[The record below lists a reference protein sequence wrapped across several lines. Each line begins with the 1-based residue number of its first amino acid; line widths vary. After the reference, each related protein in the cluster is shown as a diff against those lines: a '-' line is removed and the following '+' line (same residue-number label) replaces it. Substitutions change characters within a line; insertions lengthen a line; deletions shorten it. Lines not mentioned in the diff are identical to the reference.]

1 MKKLKRLGRRMFA
14 LILATVLCLGGA
26 PELTVQAAQTS
37 GTRITDSALAW
48 CSSDKSDDT
57 KLWNWYN
64 QTTFYTY
71 SPSNPAGLSWNFP
84 TGKLPANLPAA
95 DSPVYDE
102 GPVWLWALGDWD
114 LVNNRG
120 GAPFAARN
128 FRNIK
133 VNGQSATNGGTVNL
147 GYANVTVSWETTG
160 STPKLKFQ
168 FFAGDRAPVSGDKI
182 EIDVDFDF
190 YPLNNGGSV
199 KGNTG
204 FIYGFNGAGSGNV
217 DKTAS
222 PVTRAVEIDL
232 NTQTA
237 KWYSD
242 RFRTLIGTKSLVDG
256 KTSLETVFSQQM
268 LYGGRYYK
276 FYPWEIKEVSVGSY
290 DMSIVSV
297 EADAC
302 EWDDTFDDHNKLIS
316 RPNTAKGM
324 RSTVTAQKP
333 GETSV
338 KIGTICDISDYVSGG
353 TLYSVDMLFNTTLYI
368 RVIGDKPTYT
378 VTYTDGVPDE
388 VVFENQS
395 YAELAEG
402 AATPAFKEEAGKTE
416 VITTTDGKKVVQPIR
431 KGYIFLG
438 WEPDVAETV
447 TRTVTY
453 VAKWQEMA
461 ITGFEK
467 ELVNEQSKVPQGI
480 DTTGIIFPGS
490 GSVKIPTDG
499 SATLLYKITVTGT
512 PGKNYVVTDTG
523 AQWVG
528 GSVMTGTIPETGTAN
543 IYVKRSFTSGD
554 INDDGYVV
562 NTAKVTPGKGTESST
577 TSTETTRADEAEPAP
592 DRPTPQEVN
601 RLVRGNA
608 EAAVLIY
615 CEPGRHK
622 VGKFDCYNTSDPF
635 SEENPGH
642 TDRIRIG
649 NVIETD
655 GVYTCEVTFLAEKY
669 KAAYSSLKKTEHNL
683 LSNESDKSVN
693 FQWDASGK
701 KWKLAA
707 GSKTPV
713 TFRVACEEPATT
725 APNLEISKTV
735 DKSTA
740 DVGDILTYT
749 ITVQNTGNAKAT
761 EVTVTDRLPQNV
773 AYESGLGNVG
783 FSYDEDIHTVTAAK
797 FELEPDGTKI
807 LTLKVKAGSAGK
819 AENTAIAA
827 CKETT
832 EPETSQPAETDINY
846 KITVGKEMG
855 ETQVDEENGTA
866 VVPYTVTVTNTS
878 GADLYGLDIIDA
890 LTTTVKSGTAD
901 MRLVPDSLTVDG
913 TAVAGFEAMPGSV
926 KPGKES
932 RTWKVIDRS
941 AAFSQGSQAVLKYR
955 LEIVNTG
962 EEELQVDLENTA
974 TGGTWKTPGAPA
986 KARIHAAAAAN
997 GGDYDITDSA
1007 SASGNIGTASGSVTI
1022 PTAYRTI
1029 TYNDGVDDA
1038 EIFADQVYKAKKG
1051 DATPQFNGTPVR
1063 PGYIF
1068 VGWEPA
1074 VAEKVTTDATYK
1086 AKWAP
1091 EARTITATW
1100 KNGETNE
1107 TIQGPRE
1114 YPEGTA
1120 IDEIRKADPE
1130 APAAPEGKEFD
1141 KWVVETDDGGNVTI
1155 TATYKDR
1162 EPQKPETITVT
1173 WKNGETGETIKEL
1186 NDKYPKGTPADG
1198 VSADDYPGAP
1208 EMPGKEFREWTLET
1222 DADGNIIITAIYR
1235 VKENPDPIIPD
1246 PGTPAPTMD
1255 DIRSLIA
1262 VMVTD
1267 AGATDHGAVTYS
1279 VEHSSVTIGN
1289 VSDNGDGTYT
1299 CDVTISPEWYVSSY
1313 NAGHGLHT
1321 HANQP
1326 ETVTLVY
1333 SAPTDGEAEETAAEG
1348 QEADGA
1354 EETAPTAE
1362 SSEETADDTASP
1374 DGPSETEPETESESN
1389 ETEAGTNEDEDVDK
1403 TAEDTADDDREAADS
1418 QETDAAK
1425 EAVGTDVAEPDA
1437 EPEEEASGD
1446 GGEEPERE
1454 EPEAEEPDKEGTD
1467 GAAAQ
1472 TSDAEEE
1479 SAEEAASADGEAS
1492 DDDGEAM
1499 EEAAEADGE
1508 PSDVKQDETVAALDT
1523 DGEASDTET
1532 AVSGA
1537 QSQDAEESGIVELAE
1552 EADGG
1557 KWTLADAAD
1566 SVVTFIVNCAATE
1579 EPGPTEPESPTDPT
1593 EPSEP
1598 GNPTDPTEPS
1608 EPENP
1613 TDPAEPSEPEN
1624 PTDPAEPSEPENPT
1638 DPAEPSEPEN
1648 PTDPTEPNEP
1658 GNPIGP
1664 TEPNE
1669 PTNPTD
1675 PTNPTIPGNP
1685 IRPTEPA
1692 GPSNP
1697 TAPTNPTTPAQP
1709 GDTPTAIDP
1718 TPAVPVAPT
1727 PAVSVAAAPAITPV
1741 APTVPVEQAPE
1752 DEPEEEEIGDDD
1764 APLAAPEEAEGTDA
1778 PEGEEST
1785 VIEDDDTPLAAMGE
1799 GTGRSWALLNL
1810 ILTLLTALI
1819 SLLMLTFYFYGKR
1832 RQGEDEER
1840 QYMHSAQDG
1849 EEEEL
1854 KRKGLVRLLSILPAV
1869 LALITFILTE
1879 DMRNPMIFVD
1889 KWTLLML
1896 LYAVVNAALAILSIK
1911 KREEMEEEHSVNR

>member
-1 MKKLKRLGRRMFA
+1 MSAARGKDSIKMTFDAGKPGSTDVTLTYYVNYLVEVRAGICPVCYNYRTQNYHDMSWHLYTDIFTVDVNADYVLNYNANGADVTNMPT
-14 LILATVLCLGGA
+14 ATSKTVA
-26 PELTVQAAQTS
+26 KTYADLTVASKQPQRIGYTFLGWADNPNATAANYVGGQKITLNWEKGKGS
-37 GTRITDSALAW
+37 SANPVSKTLYAVWEGKGPDAPKKEDLYGILKNFVKVTCISEGTNLPHDL
-48 CSSDKSDDT
+48 K
-57 KLWNWYN
+57 
-64 QTTFYTY
+64 TY
-71 SPSNPAGLSWNFP
+71 STWQGH
-84 TGKLPANLPAA
+84 
-95 DSPVYDE
+95 
-102 GPVWLWALGDWD
+102 
-114 LVNNRG
+114 
-120 GAPFAARN
+120 
-128 FRNIK
+128 
-133 VNGQSATNGGTVNL
+133 
-147 GYANVTVSWETTG
+147 
-160 STPKLKFQ
+160 
-168 FFAGDRAPVSGDKI
+168 
-182 EIDVDFDF
+182 
-190 YPLNNGGSV
+190 
-199 KGNTG
+199 
-204 FIYGFNGAGSGNV
+204 
-217 DKTAS
+217 
-222 PVTRAVEIDL
+222 
-232 NTQTA
+232 
-237 KWYSD
+237 
-242 RFRTLIGTKSLVDG
+242 
-256 KTSLETVFSQQM
+256 
-268 LYGGRYYK
+268 
-276 FYPWEIKEVSVGSY
+276 
-290 DMSIVSV
+290 
-297 EADAC
+297 
-302 EWDDTFDDHNKLIS
+302 DD
-316 RPNTAKGM
+316 
-324 RSTVTAQKP
+324 
-333 GETSV
+333 V
-338 KIGTICDISDYVSGG
+338 KIGT
-353 TLYSVDMLFNTTLYI
+353 
-368 RVIGDKPTYT
+368 
-378 VTYTDGVPDE
+378 VTYSEEKDGYICNVTL
-388 VVFENQS
+388 NGAT
-395 YAELAEG
+395 YAQMYSLEPIMG
-402 AATPAFKEEAGKTE
+402 T
-416 VITTTDGKKVVQPIR
+416 GKKHVLAMEETQYKTIALKWNSEKQKWDALDATSYPVNFNVVC
-431 KGYIFLG
+431 
-438 WEPDVAETV
+438 ES
-447 TRTVTY
+447 
-453 VAKWQEMA
+453 AK
-461 ITGFEK
+461 IIDFTK
-467 ELVNEQSKVPQGI
+467 ELVNYKENVPQEI
-480 DTTGIIFPGS
+480 DTTGITFPGS
-490 GSVKIPTDG
+490 GLVKIPTDG

-554 INDDGYVV
+554 INGDGHVV

-642 TDRIRIG
+642 TDRIWIG

-783 FSYDEDIHTVTAAK
+783 FSYDEDTHTVTAAK

-941 AAFSQGSQAVLKYR
+941 TTFSQGSQAVLKYH

-974 TGGTWKTPGAPA
+974 TGGTWKTSGAPA
-986 KARIHAAAAAN
+986 KARIHGAAAAN

-1022 PTAYRTI
+1022 PTAYRII

-1403 TAEDTADDDREAADS
+1403 TAEDTADDDREAADP

-1425 EAVGTDVAEPDA
+1425 EAVGTDAAEPDA

-1454 EPEAEEPDKEGTD
+1454 EPEAEEPDEEAPDKEGTD

-1523 DGEASDTET
+1523 DGEVSDTET

-1537 QSQDAEESGIVELAE
+1537 QSQDTEESGIVELAE

-1579 EPGPTEPESPTDPT
+1579 EPGPTEPTD
-1593 EPSEP
+1593 PSEP
-1598 GNPTDPTEPS
+1598 TNPTDPTEPS

-1613 TDPAEPSEPEN
+1613 TDPTEPSEPEN
-1624 PTDPAEPSEPENPT
+1624 PTDPTDPSEPENPT
-1638 DPAEPSEPEN
+1638 DPTEPSEPTNPTEPTDPAEPSEPTNPTEPTDPAEPSEPTNPTEPTDPTEPSEPEN
-1648 PTDPTEPNEP
+1648 PTDPTEPS
-1658 GNPIGP
+1658 
-1664 TEPNE
+1664 E
-1669 PTNPTD
+1669 PTNPVSPTD
-1675 PTNPTIPGNP
+1675 PSEPTEPTNPTIPGNP

-1709 GDTPTAIDP
+1709 GDAPTAIDP

-1778 PEGEEST
+1778 PEGEEPT
-1785 VIEDDDTPLAAMGE
+1785 VIDDDDTPLAAMGE
-1799 GTGRSWALLNL
+1799 GAGRSWALLNL
-1810 ILTLLTALI
+1810 ILTVLTALI

-1854 KRKGLVRLLSILPAV
+1854 KRKGLVRLLSTLPAV

-1911 KREEMEEEHSVNR
+1911 KREKMEEEHSVNR

>member
-1 MKKLKRLGRRMFA
+1 M
-14 LILATVLCLGGA
+14 
-26 PELTVQAAQTS
+26 
-37 GTRITDSALAW
+37 
-48 CSSDKSDDT
+48 
-57 KLWNWYN
+57 
-64 QTTFYTY
+64 
-71 SPSNPAGLSWNFP
+71 
-84 TGKLPANLPAA
+84 
-95 DSPVYDE
+95 
-102 GPVWLWALGDWD
+102 
-114 LVNNRG
+114 
-120 GAPFAARN
+120 
-128 FRNIK
+128 
-133 VNGQSATNGGTVNL
+133 
-147 GYANVTVSWETTG
+147 
-160 STPKLKFQ
+160 
-168 FFAGDRAPVSGDKI
+168 
-182 EIDVDFDF
+182 
-190 YPLNNGGSV
+190 
-199 KGNTG
+199 
-204 FIYGFNGAGSGNV
+204 
-217 DKTAS
+217 
-222 PVTRAVEIDL
+222 
-232 NTQTA
+232 
-237 KWYSD
+237 
-242 RFRTLIGTKSLVDG
+242 
-256 KTSLETVFSQQM
+256 
-268 LYGGRYYK
+268 
-276 FYPWEIKEVSVGSY
+276 
-290 DMSIVSV
+290 
-297 EADAC
+297 
-302 EWDDTFDDHNKLIS
+302 
-316 RPNTAKGM
+316 
-324 RSTVTAQKP
+324 
-333 GETSV
+333 
-338 KIGTICDISDYVSGG
+338 
-353 TLYSVDMLFNTTLYI
+353 
-368 RVIGDKPTYT
+368 
-378 VTYTDGVPDE
+378 
-388 VVFENQS
+388 
-395 YAELAEG
+395 
-402 AATPAFKEEAGKTE
+402 
-416 VITTTDGKKVVQPIR
+416 
-431 KGYIFLG
+431 
-438 WEPDVAETV
+438 AETV

-642 TDRIRIG
+642 TDRIWIG

-783 FSYDEDIHTVTAAK
+783 FSYDEDTHTVTAAK

-913 TAVAGFEAMPGSV
+913 TAVAGFEAMSGTV

-941 AAFSQGSQAVLKYR
+941 TTFSQGSQAVLKYH

-986 KARIHAAAAAN
+986 KARVHGAAEAN

-1051 DATPQFNGTPVR
+1051 DATPQFDGTPVR
-1063 PGYIF
+1063 SGYIF

-1086 AKWAP
+1086 AEWAP

-1107 TIQGPRE
+1107 TIQGPKE

-1141 KWVVETDDGGNVTI
+1141 KWEVETDDDGNVTI

-1186 NDKYPKGTPADG
+1186 RDKYPKGTPADG

-1354 EETAPTAE
+1354 EEAAPTAE

-1454 EPEAEEPDKEGTD
+1454 EPEAEEPDEEAPDKEGTD

-1593 EPSEP
+1593 EP
-1598 GNPTDPTEPS
+1598 
-1608 EPENP
+1608 
-1613 TDPAEPSEPEN
+1613 
-1624 PTDPAEPSEPENPT
+1624 
-1638 DPAEPSEPEN
+1638 
-1648 PTDPTEPNEP
+1648 
-1658 GNPIGP
+1658 
-1664 TEPNE
+1664 NE

-1692 GPSNP
+1692 GSSNP

-1718 TPAVPVAPT
+1718 TPAVPVAPA
-1727 PAVSVAAAPAITPV
+1727 PAVPVAAAPAITPV
-1741 APTVPVEQAPE
+1741 APTVPAEQAPE
-1752 DEPEEEEIGDDD
+1752 DEQEEAEIGDDD

-1778 PEGEEST
+1778 PEGEEPT
-1785 VIEDDDTPLAAMGE
+1785 VIDDDDTPLAAMGE
-1799 GTGRSWALLNL
+1799 GAGRSWALLNL
-1810 ILTLLTALI
+1810 ILTVLTALI

>member
-1 MKKLKRLGRRMFA
+1 MKPG
-14 LILATVLCLGGA
+14 TVTLTAQWKAQSYIYSLTYDANGG
-26 PELTVQAAQTS
+26 
-37 GTRITDSALAW
+37 
-48 CSSDKSDDT
+48 
-57 KLWNWYN
+57 
-64 QTTFYTY
+64 
-71 SPSNPAGLSWNFP
+71 
-84 TGKLPANLPAA
+84 
-95 DSPVYDE
+95 
-102 GPVWLWALGDWD
+102 
-114 LVNNRG
+114 
-120 GAPFAARN
+120 
-128 FRNIK
+128 K
-133 VNGQSATNGGTVNL
+133 VN
-147 GYANVTVSWETTG
+147 
-160 STPKLKFQ
+160 
-168 FFAGDRAPVSGDKI
+168 
-182 EIDVDFDF
+182 
-190 YPLNNGGSV
+190 
-199 KGNTG
+199 
-204 FIYGFNGAGSGNV
+204 
-217 DKTAS
+217 
-222 PVTRAVEIDL
+222 
-232 NTQTA
+232 
-237 KWYSD
+237 
-242 RFRTLIGTKSLVDG
+242 
-256 KTSLETVFSQQM
+256 SQ
-268 LYGGRYYK
+268 
-276 FYPWEIKEVSVGSY
+276 
-290 DMSIVSV
+290 D
-297 EADAC
+297 
-302 EWDDTFDDHNKLIS
+302 
-316 RPNTAKGM
+316 
-324 RSTVTAQKP
+324 
-333 GETSV
+333 
-338 KIGTICDISDYVSGG
+338 
-353 TLYSVDMLFNTTLYI
+353 
-368 RVIGDKPTYT
+368 TYT
-378 VTYTDGVPDE
+378 VTVE
-388 VVFENQS
+388 
-395 YAELAEG
+395 
-402 AATPAFKEEAGKTE
+402 
-416 VITTTDGKKVVQPIR
+416 TTDSSASFNSIEPERAGYKFLYWEKPNGYGKVDWPYVLRNNGNFSSVSGI
-431 KGYIFLG
+431 
-438 WEPDVAETV
+438 V
-447 TRTVTY
+447 
-453 VAKWQEMA
+453 VAKWEKLPEVQEDATVIYLPGTGGTGYKQESVMGGQSYTVLSSKSA
-461 ITGFEK
+461 GITGP
-467 ELVNEQSKVPQGI
+467 SGKVFSHWEHSRGN
-480 DTTGIIFPGS
+480 DMYFPG
-490 GSVKIPTDG
+490 
-499 SATLLYKITVTGT
+499 
-512 PGKNYVVTDTG
+512 
-523 AQWVG
+523 
-528 GSVMTGTIPETGTAN
+528 
-543 IYVKRSFTSGD
+543 
-554 INDDGYVV
+554 
-562 NTAKVTPGKGTESST
+562 
-577 TSTETTRADEAEPAP
+577 
-592 DRPTPQEVN
+592 
-601 RLVRGNA
+601 
-608 EAAVLIY
+608 
-615 CEPGRHK
+615 
-622 VGKFDCYNTSDPF
+622 
-635 SEENPGH
+635 
-642 TDRIRIG
+642 DRI
-649 NVIETD
+649 TP
-655 GVYTCEVTFLAEKY
+655 A
-669 KAAYSSLKKTEHNL
+669 
-683 LSNESDKSVN
+683 DKSVWIFTAVWKDEVSGN
-693 FQWDASGK
+693 VPYTVQWFDENGSVFKSETRYGK
-701 KWKLAA
+701 AGEPVAVTEKDREAAGYEFDSANKDNLESAILTVNGTILKLHFRKLAM
-707 GSKTPV
+707 
-713 TFRVACEEPATT
+713 
-725 APNLEISKTV
+725 PNLTISKNV
-735 DKSTA
+735 DKHTA
-740 DVGDILTYT
+740 DVGEILTYT
-749 ITVQNTGNAKAT
+749 ITVKNTGGSKAT
-761 EVTVTDRLPQNV
+761 DVVVTDVLPSNV
-773 AYESGLGNVG
+773 KYDSAIDENLDT
-783 FSYDEDIHTVTAAK
+783 SYDKSKHTVTWSK
-797 FELEPDGTKI
+797 FDLDSGAEKTLI
-807 LTLKVKAGSAGK
+807 LKVKAGSAGK
-819 AENTAIAA
+819 AENTAIAT
-827 CKETT
+827 CKETA

-846 KITVGKEMG
+846 KITVEKKMG

-866 VVPYTVTVTNTS
+866 VVPYTVTVMNTS

-913 TAVAGFEAMPGSV
+913 TAVAGFEAMSGSV

-941 AAFSQGSQAVLKYR
+941 AAFSQGSQAVLKYH

-986 KARIHAAAAAN
+986 KARVHGAAAAN

-1051 DATPQFNGTPVR
+1051 DATPQFDGTPVR

-1068 VGWEPA
+1068 VGWEPV

-1086 AKWAP
+1086 AEWAP

-1100 KNGETNE
+1100 KNGETGE

-1130 APAAPEGKEFD
+1130 APAASEGKEFD
-1141 KWVVETDDGGNVTI
+1141 KWVVETDDDGNVTI

-1186 NDKYPKGTPADG
+1186 RDKYPKGTPADG

-1208 EMPGKEFREWTLET
+1208 EVPGKEFREWTLET

-1321 HANQP
+1321 HANRP

-1333 SAPTDGEAEETAAEG
+1333 SAPADGEAEETAAEG

-1374 DGPSETEPETESESN
+1374 DGPSGTEPETESESN
-1389 ETEAGTNEDEDVDK
+1389 ETEAGTNEDESVDK
-1403 TAEDTADDDREAADS
+1403 TAEDTADDDGEAADP

-1425 EAVGTDVAEPDA
+1425 EAAGTDVAEPDA
-1437 EPEEEASGD
+1437 EPEEEASRD

-1454 EPEAEEPDKEGTD
+1454 EPEAEEPDEEAPDKEGTD

-1479 SAEEAASADGEAS
+1479 PAEEAASADGEAS

-1499 EEAAEADGE
+1499 EEKAEADGE

-1523 DGEASDTET
+1523 DGETSDTET
-1532 AVSGA
+1532 AVSGV

-1579 EPGPTEPESPTDPT
+1579 EPGPTEPT

-1598 GNPTDPTEPS
+1598 TNPTDPTEPS

-1613 TDPAEPSEPEN
+1613 TDPTEPSEPEN
-1624 PTDPAEPSEPENPT
+1624 PTDPTDPSEPENPTDPTEPSEPTNPTEPTDPAEPSEPTNPT

-1648 PTDPTEPNEP
+1648 PTDPTEPSEP
-1658 GNPIGP
+1658 TNPVGP
-1664 TEPNE
+1664 TEPSE
-1669 PTNPTD
+1669 PTE

-1718 TPAVPVAPT
+1718 TPAVPVAPA
-1727 PAVSVAAAPAITPV
+1727 PAVPVAAAPAITPV
-1741 APTVPVEQAPE
+1741 APTVPAEQAPE
-1752 DEPEEEEIGDDD
+1752 DEQEEAEIGDDD

-1778 PEGEEST
+1778 PEGEEPT
-1785 VIEDDDTPLAAMGE
+1785 VIDDDDTPLAAMGE
-1799 GTGRSWALLNL
+1799 GAGRSWALLNL
-1810 ILTLLTALI
+1810 ILTILTALI